1 MHLLA
6 MFDCITVM
14 QDNPTIADYFPLG
27 VEVMHVDFVAP
38 ISELSGTV

>member
-1 MHLLA
+1 

-38 ISELSGTV
+38 ISELSGNV